1 VDQHGAQA
9 LNLSPT
15 FRNRIRGA
23 LQEIRNGRAVLYI
36 LLGLFGIVSSYV
48 IASLFLGSQVFGKAV
63 SSAGLLLGLCAFV
76 QLRVCGFF
84 ESLLSI
90 LSPTDGSQRPAPK
103 IVNREDQTISIGLAS
118 KLRENLLTTPQ
129 IGFWMGFFAL
139 VIDVIAVWVP
149 ATI

>member
-1 VDQHGAQA
+1 
-9 LNLSPT
+9 
-15 FRNRIRGA
+15 
-23 LQEIRNGRAVLYI
+23 
-36 LLGLFGIVSSYV
+36 
-48 IASLFLGSQVFGKAV
+48 
-63 SSAGLLLGLCAFV
+63 
-76 QLRVCGFF
+76 
-84 ESLLSI
+84 
-90 LSPTDGSQRPAPK
+90 SQRPAPK

>member
-1 VDQHGAQA
+1 MS
-9 LNLSPT
+9 LSPT
-15 FRNRIRGA
+15 FRSRVTGA

-48 IASLFLGSQVFGKAV
+48 IASLFLGSHVFGKAV

-76 QLRVCGFF
+76 QLRVSGFF

-90 LSPTDGSQRPAPK
+90 LHPNEGSQCPAPR
-103 IVNREDQTISIGLAS
+103 IVNRASQTISIGLAS
-118 KLRENLLTTPQ
+118 KLRESLLSNPQ
-129 IGFWMGFFAL
+129 IGFWMGFFSS